1 MILGILIGLVIGIV
15 IGIIVRQDL
24 IKEME
29 EV

>member
-1 MILGILIGLVIGIV
+1 MILGIVVGLVIGIV